1 MARTQLLPLALVAL
15 ATYMAV
21 NVFSPSAFLAP
32 GSVSGRREAVLGGA
46 AGAVSAATLGV
57 PAAWADAQGE
67 PARALAKYGPKVLAL
82 KDAVASGDCEA
93 ILKNENKFKLLNG
106 FWRNA
111 PVAYKKQSSLSESLL
126 DAADAG
132 KKDEMKDL
140 YAQYISDPTL
150 VSFAKYPPPTGY
162 HIINVNAMSAGDV
175 RNTRPEINGFSENR

>member
-1 MARTQLLPLALVAL
+1 M
-15 ATYMAV
+15 
-21 NVFSPSAFLAP
+21 
-32 GSVSGRREAVLGGA
+32 SGRREVVLSGA
-46 AGAVSAATLGV
+46 AGAAVAATLGA

-82 KDAVASGDCEA
+82 KDAVESGDCET

-111 PVAYKKQSSLSESLL
+111 PFTYKKQAALTENLL

-132 KKDEMKDL
+132 KKDEVKEIF
-140 YAQYISDPTL
+140 AQYISEPTL

-162 HIINVNAMSAGDV
+162 HIINVNAMSAGAV
-175 RNTRPEINGFSENR
+175 RNTDPNVNGFNP

>member
-1 MARTQLLPLALVAL
+1 M
-15 ATYMAV
+15 
-21 NVFSPSAFLAP
+21 
-32 GSVSGRREAVLGGA
+32 SGRREAVLSSA
-46 AGAVSAATLGV
+46 AGAAAAATLGA

-82 KDAVASGDCEA
+82 KDAVAAGDLET

-111 PVAYKKQSSLSESLL
+111 PFTYKKQAALTENIL

-132 KKDEMKDL
+132 KKDEVKDL
-140 YAQYISDPTL
+140 FAQYISEPTL

-162 HIINVNAMSAGDV
+162 HIINVNAMSAGAV
-175 RNTRPEINGFSENR
+175 RNTDPNVNGFNP